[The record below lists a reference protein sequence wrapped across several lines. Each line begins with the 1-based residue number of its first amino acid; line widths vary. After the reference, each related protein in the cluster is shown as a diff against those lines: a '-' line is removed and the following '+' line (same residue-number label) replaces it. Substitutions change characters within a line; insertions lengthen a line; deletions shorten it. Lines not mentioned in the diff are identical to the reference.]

1 MYAMFY
7 EATAFNQD
15 IGSWNTSS
23 VISMGP
29 MFEQATLFNQDIGN
43 WNTSSVT
50 NMQYMFQDATAFNQ
64 DLTSWCVTNIAA
76 EPSGFATSSSS
87 TNANK
92 PVWGTCP

>member
-1 MYAMFY
+1 MFQL
-7 EATAFNQD
+7 ATA
-15 IGSWNTSS
+15 
-23 VISMGP
+23 
-29 MFEQATLFNQDIGN
+29 FNQDIGN

-50 NMQYMFQDATAFNQ
+50 SMTYMLRQATPFNQ

-76 EPSGFATSSSS
+76 EPSGFATTSAL

>member
-1 MYAMFY
+1 VTDMTSMFS
-7 EATAFNQD
+7 N
-15 IGSWNTSS
+15 
-23 VISMGP
+23 
-29 MFEQATLFNQDIGN
+29 
-43 WNTSSVT
+43 
-50 NMQYMFQDATAFNQ
+50 ATAFNQ